1 MSAAARHATNP
12 AEPVPGYDEA
22 KRLARSTDATD
33 RQRLAESESSLPEI
47 LYYLTADPA
56 VEVRRAIASNP
67 ATPRQADLVLAGD
80 SDQGVRESLA
90 TKIARVLPHL
100 SRDEQD
106 AVYRTTVQVLEKL
119 ANDQAAHVRQI
130 LAEALKTMAE
140 APAEVIGRLARDVE
154 LGVAAPV
161 LEFSPL
167 LSEDDL
173 IEIIAAG
180 PAQGALNAISRR
192 VNVGGRVA
200 DAIVGKDD
208 ADAIAALLGNA
219 SAQIREETLD
229 RIVDKAPRHEAW
241 HEPLVRRPRLPAGMV
256 RRISRFVADSLL
268 SVLRDRSDLD
278 PTTAAALAAEV
289 DKRLEQ
295 DAAEPRPDG
304 KPTGG
309 KQTGAETA
317 QERAAAMHK
326 KGELDEDA
334 VLRAVNTGERPFA
347 LAALA
352 VRSGINQRT
361 IEHLF
366 TLRSAKGVV
375 SLAWKCGFTMRLAT
389 QLQMRM
395 AGIPP
400 QQVLRARAGVEFP
413 LSKADMNW
421 QIEFIEG
428 LGKG

>member
-1 MSAAARHATNP
+1 MSAAARSAPGP
-12 AEPVPGYDEA
+12 AAADPSYDEA
-22 KRLARSTDATD
+22 KRLARSKDAAD

-47 LYYLTADPA
+47 LYFLTADPA

-80 SDQGVRESLA
+80 SDPGVRESLA
-90 TKIARVLPHL
+90 AKIARVLPHL

-106 AVYRTTVQVLEKL
+106 TVYRTTVQVLEKL
-119 ANDQAAHVRQI
+119 ASDQATHVRRI
-130 LAEALKTMAE
+130 LAESLKSMAQ
-140 APAEVIGRLARDVE
+140 APAEVIGRLARDAE
-154 LGVAAPV
+154 LAVAAPV

-192 VNVGGRVA
+192 AKVGGRVA
-200 DAIVGKDD
+200 DAIAGADD
-208 ADAIAALLGNA
+208 VDAVAALLGNA
-219 SAQIREETLD
+219 SAQIREETLN

-241 HEPLVRRPRLPAGMV
+241 HEPLVRRPQLPAGMV

-278 PTTAAALAAEV
+278 PATATALAAEV
-289 DKRLEQ
+289 DKRLER
-295 DAAEPRPDG
+295 DAAAARPE
-304 KPTGG
+304 G
-309 KQTGAETA
+309 KQVGAETA
-317 QERAAAMHK
+317 QERAAAMHQ

-375 SLAWKCGFTMRLAT
+375 SLTWKCGFTMRLAT

-400 QQVLRARAGVEFP
+400 QQVLRARNGVEFP
-413 LSKADMNW
+413 LSKADMDW

>member
-1 MSAAARHATNP
+1 MTAAGPAAAAQE
-12 AEPVPGYDEA
+12 AERRAYDES
-22 KRLARSTDATD
+22 KRLARSERTED
-33 RQRLAESESSLPEI
+33 RRRLAESQSVRPEI
-47 LYYLTADPA
+47 LYYLAADPA

-80 SDQGVRESLA
+80 SDQGVRETLA
-90 TKIARVLPHL
+90 AKIARVLPHL
-100 SRDEQD
+100 TQGEQD
-106 AVYRTTVQVLEKL
+106 SVYRTTVQVLEKL
-119 ANDQAAHVRQI
+119 ARDQAVHVRRI
-130 LAEALKTMAE
+130 LAEALKDVAH
-140 APAEVIGRLARDVE
+140 APAEVIARLARDCE

-167 LSEDDL
+167 LSEEDL
-173 IEIIAAG
+173 IAIIAAS
-180 PAQGALNAISRR
+180 PAVGALSAISRR
-192 VNVGGRVA
+192 RGVGGRVA
-200 DAIVGKDD
+200 DAIVETGDVE
-208 ADAIAALLGNA
+208 AVAALLGNA
-219 SAQIREETLD
+219 SAQIREETLN
-229 RIVDKAPRHEAW
+229 RIVERAPEHESW
-241 HEPLVRRPRLPAGMV
+241 HEPLVRRPLLPAGV
-256 RRISRFVADSLL
+256 ARRIARFVADSLL
-268 SVLRDRSDLD
+268 ETLRRRSDLD
-278 PTTAAALAAEV
+278 PATASAVAAEV
-289 DKRLEQ
+289 EKRLQESGSGP
-295 DAAEPRPDG
+295 AGEAKKADG
-304 KPTGG
+304 
-309 KQTGAETA
+309 ASA
-317 QERAAAMHK
+317 MDRARGMHA

-375 SLAWKCGFTMRLAT
+375 ALAWKCGFTMRLAT

-400 QQVLRARAGVEFP
+400 QQVLHARNGVEFP
-413 LSKADMNW
+413 LSQADMNW

>member
-1 MSAAARHATNP
+1 MSAAARP
-12 AEPVPGYDEA
+12 APGYDEA
-22 KRLARSTDATD
+22 KRLARSNDTAD
-33 RQRLAESESSLPEI
+33 RRRLAESESSLPEI
-47 LYYLTADPA
+47 LYFLTADPA

-80 SDQGVRESLA
+80 SDPGVRESLA
-90 TKIARVLPHL
+90 AKIARVLPHL

-119 ANDQAAHVRQI
+119 ANDRATQVRQI
-130 LAEALKTMAE
+130 LAESLKSMAQ
-140 APAEVIGRLARDVE
+140 APAEVIGRLARDAAFA
-154 LGVAAPV
+154 VAAPV

-180 PAQGALNAISRR
+180 PAQGALKAISRR
-192 VNVGGRVA
+192 ANVGNRVA

-208 ADAIAALLGNA
+208 VDAVAALLGNA
-219 SAQIREETLD
+219 SAQIREETLN

-256 RRISRFVADSLL
+256 KRISRFVADSLL

-278 PTTAAALAAEV
+278 SATAEALAAEV

-295 DAAEPRPDG
+295 EEAGSRPDG
-304 KPTGG
+304 K
-309 KQTGAETA
+309 QAGAETA
-317 QERAAAMHK
+317 QDRAAAMHK

-334 VLRAVNTGERPFA
+334 VLRAVNTGERPFT

-375 SLAWKCGFTMRLAT
+375 SLVWKCGFTMRLAT

-400 QQVLRARAGVEFP
+400 QQVLRARNGVEFP